1 MRKVQWESS
10 KKEILLCFL
19 QPDDPDETE
28 RVFQRELNRDKKI
41 GIIVATNKTRLV
53 SNVIEKKKGRKERR
67 KERNNLLYLFMFVIE
82 IFARILNTN
91 IKA

>member
-53 SNVIEKKKGRKERR
+53 SNVIEKKKEGKKEGRKETIC
-67 KERNNLLYLFMFVIE
+67 YIFTFVIE